1 MPWKESSAMSL
12 RYEFVTF
19 ALCHSSNIR
28 ELCRRFEISP
38 KTGYKW
44 VSRYIQEDM
53 KGLKDRSKRPHSSP
67 GRTADELEKSVL
79 AVRDEHP
86 AWGGRKIRRILLDRG
101 FSHVPAPSTITDILR
116 RHGKIKPEE
125 SSTHKKWKRFE
136 HEAPNRLWQMDFK
149 GDFPLE
155 NGRRCYPLTV
165 LDDHSRF
172 SICLKACCDEK
183 RVTVQPLLTDV
194 FRRYGLP
201 ECMIMDNGAPWGGKG
216 GYTFTHLTVWLIR
229 LGIYVGYSRPYHPQT
244 MGKDERFHRTLK
256 VEVLANHPFHDLA
269 HCQRKFDDWRDIYN
283 TIRPHEALGM
293 KTPAKLYH
301 PSLRPF
307 PETLEPIE
315 YGPGDIVRK
324 VQSKGEIFYKGRAFR
339 VGAAFHGYPIALRH
353 TDKDGIMNVIF
364 CHQNVAQINLYDP

>member
-1 MPWKESSAMSL
+1 MPWKECSAMSL

-19 ALCHSSNIR
+19 ALCHGSNIR

-44 VSRYIQEDM
+44 ISRYLQGDVW
-53 KGLKDRSKRPHSSP
+53 GLKDHSKRPHTSP
-67 GRTADELEKSVL
+67 GRTADELEESVL
-79 AVRDEHP
+79 TVRDEHP
-86 AWGGRKIRRILLDRG
+86 AWGGRKIRRILLERG
-101 FSHVPAPSTITDILR
+101 FSHVPAPSTITDILS
-116 RHGKIKPEE
+116 RHGRIKPEDH
-125 SSTHKKWKRFE
+125 SLHKAWKRFE

-155 NGRRCYPLTV
+155 IGGRCYPLTV

-172 SICLKACCDEK
+172 SLCLKACFDE
-183 RVTVQPLLTDV
+183 RRSTVQPLLADT

-216 GYTFTHLTVWLIR
+216 GYTFTHLTVWMIR
-229 LGIYVGYSRPYHPQT
+229 LGIYVSYSRPYHPQT
-244 MGKDERFHRTLK
+244 LGKDERFHRTLK
-256 VEVLANHPFHDLA
+256 VEVLANHQFHDLM
-269 HCQRKFDDWRDIYN
+269 HCQKMFDDWRDIYN

-293 KTPAKLYH
+293 KTPAKCYH

-324 VQSKGEIFYKGRAFR
+324 VQSKGELSYKGHAFR
-339 VGAAFHGYPIALRH
+339 VGAALQGYPVALRH
-353 TDKDGIMNVIF
+353 TDEDGVMNVIF
-364 CHQNVAQINLYDP
+364 CHQKVAQINLNDP